1 MTTPDTIRTLRQS
14 LGLNTR
20 DFGEL
25 VGKSGRT
32 VEDWEQGRRVPDL
45 TVMILLGTLGKRRK
59 ATLPTDASSPADD
72 PPKK

>member
-32 VEDWEQGRRVPDL
+32 VEDWEQGRRVPDR

-59 ATLPTDASSPADD
+59 ATPPTAASSPA
-72 PPKK
+72 